1 MALNI
6 GLVVALT
13 ACALSVPATA
23 QQTETLTALENRV
36 ERLQGD
42 LERFESVRAIA
53 EGRRPPNLPRD
64 EEAVY
69 SFCTEFFKTKQV
81 SDATFQAVKDTIGE
95 RGIVE
100 IIGAAGQY
108 QMVSLFMNVDG
119 YPLELNQKPE
129 LMLIA
134 HPLP

>member
-1 MALNI
+1 L
-6 GLVVALT
+6 
-13 ACALSVPATA
+13 
-23 QQTETLTALENRV
+23 
-36 ERLQGD
+36 
-42 LERFESVRAIA
+42 
-53 EGRRPPNLPRD
+53 PPD

-69 SFCTEFFKTKQV
+69 NLCTEFFKTKQV

-108 QMVSLFMNVDG
+108 QMVSLFMNVDR

>member
-1 MALNI
+1 VRA
-6 GLVVALT
+6 GVAE
-13 ACALSVPATA
+13 AT
-23 QQTETLTALENRV
+23 V
-36 ERLQGD
+36 C
-42 LERFESVRAIA
+42 AIA

-69 SFCTEFFKTKQV
+69 NFCTEFFKTKQV
-81 SDATFQAVKDTIGE
+81 SDAMFQAVKDTIGE
-95 RGIVE
+95 SGIVE

-108 QMVSLFMNVDG
+108 QMVSLFMNIDR